1 MWLSVNEKKTE
12 CLAGKGG
19 GREKWKGRISEEEEE
34 EESSER
40 GRRKNIMA
48 KSLNFARQNA
58 DSNKPSIYTCT

>member
-1 MWLSVNEKKTE
+1 MKRKQNVWQERGRE
-12 CLAGKGG
+12 
-19 GREKWKGRISEEEEE
+19 REKWKGRISEEEEE